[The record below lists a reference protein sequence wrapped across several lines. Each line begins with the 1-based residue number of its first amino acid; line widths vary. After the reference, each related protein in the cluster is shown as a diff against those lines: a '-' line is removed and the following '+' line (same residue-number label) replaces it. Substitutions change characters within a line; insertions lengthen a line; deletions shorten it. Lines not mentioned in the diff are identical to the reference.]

1 MNGMTMGSTRKEF
14 LKQMGYLSAGSL
26 LLPGMAKAMTHKS
39 GNDLFF
45 DISLAQW
52 SLHKELFAGKLTNLD
67 FPAAAKNDFGIS
79 AVEYV
84 NQFFADKAQDKSYL
98 NEMNSRC
105 RDLDVDQVLIMVD
118 GEGGLAV
125 MDDDKRTEAIE
136 NHYKWVE
143 AAKHLGCHSIR
154 VNAFGEGTREETK
167 QAAVDGLGRLAEFA
181 SDYSVGV
188 IVENHGGYSS
198 DGKWLAGV
206 MEQVGMDNCGT
217 LPDFG
222 NFCVKREGGSPW
234 EGECV
239 EEYDMY
245 KGVKELMPY
254 AKGVSA
260 KSYDFDEEGYETTI
274 DFTRMLHI
282 IKDSGFTGYIGI
294 EYEGNELSEREGI
307 MKTKNLLTMVG
318 QEIAK

>member
-1 MNGMTMGSTRKEF
+1 MGSSRREF
-14 LKQMGYLSAGSL
+14 LRQIGYLSAGSL
-26 LLPGMAKAMTHKS
+26 FLPGAAKALESSS
-39 GNDLFF
+39 GDDLFF
-45 DISLAQW
+45 NISLAQW
-52 SLHKELFAGKLTNLD
+52 SLNKELFGGKLTNLE
-67 FPAAAKNDFGIS
+67 FPATAKNDFGIS

-84 NQFFADKAQDKSYL
+84 NQFFADKVKDKSYL
-98 NEMNSRC
+98 DEMNSRC
-105 RDLDVDQVLIMVD
+105 SDLGVEQVLIMVD

-125 MDDDKRTEAIE
+125 LDDAKRTEAIE

-143 AAKHLGCHSIR
+143 AAQHLGCHSIR

-167 QAAVDGLGRLAEFA
+167 KAAVDGLGRLSEFA
-181 SDYSVGV
+181 GDFNINV

-198 DGKWLAGV
+198 DGQWLAGV

-222 NFCVKREGGSPW
+222 NFCVKREGGGPW

-245 KGVKELMPY
+245 QGVEELMPY

-260 KSYDFDEEGYETTI
+260 KSYDFDKEGYETTI
-274 DFTRMLHI
+274 DFPRMLNI
-282 IKDSGFTGYIGI
+282 IKDAGFTGYIGI
-294 EYEGNELSEREGI
+294 EYEGDELSEREGI
-307 MKTKNLLTMVG
+307 MKTKNLLTRVG
-318 QEIAK
+318 KELTK

>member
-1 MNGMTMGSTRKEF
+1 MGNNRRDF
-14 LKQMGYLSAGSL
+14 LKQFGYLSAGAL
-26 LLPGMAKAMTHKS
+26 LMPGFAKAF
-39 GNDLFF
+39 GNQNKTDLFF

-52 SLHKELFAGKLTNLD
+52 SLHQALQSGKLNHLD
-67 FPAAAKNDFGIS
+67 FPSTAKNEFGIE

-84 NQFFADKAQDKSYL
+84 NQFFADKAKDKSYL

-105 RDLDVDQVLIMVD
+105 NDLGVRQLLIMVD
-118 GEGGLAV
+118 REGGLAV
-125 MDDDKRTEAIE
+125 LDDTERTEAIE

-143 AAKHLGCHSIR
+143 AANHLGCHSIR

-181 SDYSVGV
+181 KDFDINVL
-188 IVENHGGYSS
+188 VENHGGYSS
-198 DGKWLAGV
+198 DGKWLSGV
-206 MEQVGMDNCGT
+206 MKRVDMDNCGT

-222 NFCVKREGGSPW
+222 NFCIRRDQDSDCK
-234 EGECV
+234 
-239 EEYDMY
+239 EEYDIY

-260 KSYDFDEEGYETTI
+260 KSYDFDKEGYETTI
-274 DFTRMLHI
+274 NFAKMLKI

-294 EYEGNELSEREGI
+294 EYEGDELSESEGI
-307 MKTKNLLTMVG
+307 MATKQLLMRVG
-318 QEIAK
+318 KELTK

>member
-1 MNGMTMGSTRKEF
+1 MKNNRREF
-14 LKQMGYLSAGSL
+14 LKQFGYLSAGTL
-26 LLPGMAKAMTHKS
+26 LVPGITKAFGS
-39 GNDLFF
+39 GERDELFF

-52 SLHKELFAGKLTNLD
+52 SLHKALFGGEMTNLE
-67 FPAAAKNDFGIS
+67 FPAVAKNEFGIE

-84 NQFFADKAQDKSYL
+84 NQFFADKAEDKSYL
-98 NEMNSRC
+98 DEMNSRC
-105 RDLDVDQVLIMVD
+105 NDLGVDQILIMVD

-125 MDDDKRTEAIE
+125 TDDAERTEAIE
-136 NHYKWVE
+136 NHYKWIE
-143 AAKHLGCHSIR
+143 AANHLGCHSIR

-167 QAAVDGLGRLAEFA
+167 QAAVNGLGRLAEFA
-181 SDYSVGV
+181 KDYDINV

-198 DGKWLAGV
+198 DAGWLSDV

-222 NFCVKREGGSPW
+222 NFCIKRDGDNPW
-234 EGECV
+234 EGDCV

-260 KSYDFDEEGYETTI
+260 KSFDFDKEGYETTI
-274 DFTRMLHI
+274 DFAKMFTI
-282 IKDSGFTGYIGI
+282 IKDAGFTGHVGI
-294 EYEGNELSEREGI
+294 EYEGNELSEHEGI
-307 MKTKNLLTMVG
+307 MATKKLLRRIGKELT
-318 QEIAK
+318 K

>member
-1 MNGMTMGSTRKEF
+1 MGSNRKEF
-14 LKQMGYLSAGSL
+14 LKQIGYLSAGSL
-26 LLPGMAKAMTHKS
+26 FLPGIAKAITTQRS
-39 GNDLFF
+39 NDLFF
-45 DISLAQW
+45 NISLAQW

-67 FPAAAKNDFGIS
+67 FPAAAKNDFGIN

-84 NQFFADKAQDKSYL
+84 NQFFADKVQDKSYL
-98 NEMNSRC
+98 DEMNNRC

-125 MDDDKRTEAIE
+125 LDEAKRTEAVE

-143 AAKHLGCHSIR
+143 AAEHLGCHSIR
-154 VNAFGEGTREETK
+154 VNAFGQGTREETK
-167 QAAVDGLGRLAEFA
+167 QAAVDGLGRLSEFA
-181 SDYSVGV
+181 SDYNVGV

-198 DGKWLAGV
+198 DGQWLAGV

-222 NFCVKREGGSPW
+222 NFCVKREGNSPW

-245 KGVKELMPY
+245 KGVKELMPH

-260 KSYDFDEEGYETTI
+260 KSYDFDSEGYETTI
-274 DFTRMLHI
+274 DYTRMLNI
-282 IKDSGFTGYIGI
+282 IQDSGFTGYIGV
-294 EYEGNELSEREGI
+294 EYEGSELSEREGI

-318 QEIAK
+318 QEITK